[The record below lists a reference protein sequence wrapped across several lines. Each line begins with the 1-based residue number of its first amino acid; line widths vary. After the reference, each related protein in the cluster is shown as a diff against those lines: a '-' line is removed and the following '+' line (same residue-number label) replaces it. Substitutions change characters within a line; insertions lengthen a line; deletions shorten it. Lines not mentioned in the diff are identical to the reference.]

1 MSIHLNNKVNI
12 LTAFIQNR
20 VDKYLNGLGFLNEQN
35 SQRLAESEIRIGSDK
50 QEFSTAL
57 TKHSNAIYEGGF

>member
-1 MSIHLNNKVNI
+1 MSIHLNGKVNI

-20 VDKYLNGLGFLNEQN
+20 VDRSVDGSGILNEAF
-35 SQRLAESEIRIGSDK
+35 SQRLAKSEIRIGSDK
-50 QEFSTAL
+50 QEFSLAL

>member
-1 MSIHLNNKVNI
+1 MLIHLNGKVNI

-20 VDKYLNGLGFLNEQN
+20 VDKYLDGLGTLNETN
-35 SQRLAESEIRIGSDK
+35 SQRLAKSEIRIGSDK